1 MHDHRQQKRGSPP
14 LTRKNIPPPRRPAG
28 ERRSPV
34 QREAPPD
41 PVNNRRPPPAT
52 GLKEQARKG
61 ARRKSRRRRSPKNLS
76 PRRRKWK
83 MWLLYTLM
91 VIAVL
96 GVGIALSL
104 TVLFK
109 IETIEVAGDTRYT
122 AEQIIGYSGIE
133 KGQNL
138 FLCDSKTGKENIMQ
152 NLPYIEDVQV
162 RRSIPSKIVI
172 EVTEGSP
179 AGTVEFSGRFIVIS
193 RLGKVLEETDAPVQG
208 LPLIRGLELTSA
220 EPSQQAVYKDEDTR
234 KILED
239 ITNAIGEAGLD
250 KISEI
255 DLTKR
260 TSPRLLYDGRIRIM
274 LGQPSDLNLKLRFAM
289 QILTKLEPDARGIL
303 DVSVAKD
310 TNRGYFRPDD
320 SVGSVSEP
328 ATEQEP
334 DVSSVPEP
342 EVSSA
347 PESTIESENTNSPEP
362 VTDEGDA

>member
-1 MHDHRQQKRGSPP
+1 
-14 LTRKNIPPPRRPAG
+14 
-28 ERRSPV
+28 
-34 QREAPPD
+34 
-41 PVNNRRPPPAT
+41 
-52 GLKEQARKG
+52 
-61 ARRKSRRRRSPKNLS
+61 
-76 PRRRKWK
+76 

-96 GVGIALSL
+96 GVGVALSL

-109 IETIEVAGDTRYT
+109 IETIEVAGDTRYS
-122 AEQIIGYSGIE
+122 AEQIIAYSGIE

-172 EVTEGSP
+172 EVTEGTP
-179 AGTVEFSGRFIVIS
+179 AGTVEFSGRYIVIS
-193 RLGKVLEETDAPVQG
+193 RLGKVLEETDAPVEG

-220 EPSQQAVYKDEDTR
+220 EPSQQAAYKDEDTK

-239 ITNAIGEAGLD
+239 ITNAVGEVGLD
-250 KISEI
+250 KISEM

-274 LGQPSDLNLKLRFAM
+274 LGQPLDLNLKLRFAM
-289 QILTKLEPDARGIL
+289 EIISKLEPDDRGIV
-303 DVSVAKD
+303 DVSVVKD

-320 SVGSVSEP
+320 SVGAASDSSSV
-328 ATEQEP
+328 QEP
-334 DVSSVPEP
+334 DASSTPEPESSSVPE
-342 EVSSA
+342 SA
-347 PESTIESENTNSPEP
+347 GESQDAEGQAGSEP
-362 VTDEGDA
+362 VTDSRDE